1 MFEVDSAGTGN
12 YHIGEQPDPRT
23 LKNARAN
30 GVILNHKCRQF
41 VEQDFYDFDY
51 IIAMDDSNIGYITVI
66 HSYYIIAMDDS
77 NIANILKI
85 KPEAELNVK
94 IMKMRQYDPLQK
106 DANVPDPWFGGEK
119 GLRRFTKY
127 Y

>member
-1 MFEVDSAGTGN
+1 MFDVDSAGTSN

-51 IIAMDDSNIGYITVI
+51 IIAMDDSNL
-66 HSYYIIAMDDS
+66 
-77 NIANILKI
+77 ANILKI
-85 KPEAELNVK
+85 KPNLELNVR
-94 IMKMRQYDPLQK
+94 ILKMRFYDSVNK
-106 DANVPDPWFGGEK
+106 NSNVPDPWFGGEK
-119 GLRRFTKY
+119 GFEDVFQILQHCCNNLYDELIVNT
-127 Y
+127 

>member
-51 IIAMDDSNIGYITVI
+51 IIAMDDSNK
-66 HSYYIIAMDDS
+66 
-77 NIANILKI
+77 ANILKI

-94 IMKMRQYDPLQK
+94 IIKMRQYDPLQK
-106 DANVPDPWFGGEK
+106 DTNVPDPWFGGEK
-119 GLRRFTKY
+119 GFDEVYQILLRSCKNFY
-127 Y
+127 DSLIG

>member
-1 MFEVDSAGTGN
+1 MFKVDSAGTGN

-51 IIAMDDSNIGYITVI
+51 IIAMDDSNK
-66 HSYYIIAMDDS
+66 
-77 NIANILKI
+77 ANILKI

-94 IMKMRQYDPLQK
+94 IIKMRQYDPLQK
-106 DANVPDPWFGGEK
+106 DTNVPDPWFGGEK
-119 GLRRFTKY
+119 GFDEVYQILLRSCKNFY
-127 Y
+127 DSLIG